1 MRPLFGIYFLPTII
15 VNLGYVFAF
24 LFQFILVRALT
35 VSEVGAFNAS
45 LSLVNIVMAPASIV
59 VLALS
64 RAVARALAN
73 GPGEVRVIVERST
86 MIGLTAATA
95 IVAIGSAAAR
105 PLGHLVRVEDTA
117 TLILVLI
124 LLAGSLL
131 HLLAAGWLQGVMRYV
146 AAAVM
151 LAGMPTLRFLF
162 GIPLLM
168 LFGGGVDGALL
179 AAAAPGIVLFAVGIL
194 TMRNSSPRASPA
206 RAAWRG
212 FTRFVIV
219 GVPATLFMFSFWN
232 IDVCWFARC
241 FRRRTRA
248 SMLWPPGSDAFL
260 FYRPQEWP
268 TFCFQKLCAQ
278 ASPPLILTTRR
289 CDPWLTRWPSPQ
301 RSASQRPLH
310 WRC

>member
-1 MRPLFGIYFLPTII
+1 MRPLFAIYFLPTII

-95 IVAIGSAAAR
+95 IVAVGSAAAR

-117 TLILVLI
+117 TVILVLI
-124 LLAGSLL
+124 LLASSLL
-131 HLLAAGWLQGVMRYV
+131 HLLVVGWLQGVMRYV

-168 LFGGGVDGALL
+168 LF
-179 AAAAPGIVLFAVGIL
+179 
-194 TMRNSSPRASPA
+194 
-206 RAAWRG
+206 W
-212 FTRFVIV
+212 
-219 GVPATLFMFSFWN
+219 
-232 IDVCWFARC
+232 
-241 FRRRTRA
+241 
-248 SMLWPPGSDAFL
+248 
-260 FYRPQEWP
+260 
-268 TFCFQKLCAQ
+268 
-278 ASPPLILTTRR
+278 RR
-289 CDPWLTRWPSPQ
+289 CRWGAPSRGGAWD
-301 RSASQRPLH
+301 RSIRRGQPYYA
-310 WRC
+310 